1 MGLGEQREL
10 CRTLGLSS
18 GPEFTMLY
26 GCLQRLDSQRID
38 RAVDETVRRLRA
50 TQKRRRRR
58 VRVGVVSTGLAQRAV
73 STVFVRRMY
82 HHWQKPLSRRHWLKR
97 VVLVDLDQQIPLSEI
112 PRHGPWNDCVQV
124 PGLVKKYTLEYTI
137 AMVLSY
143 AEFDSERNH
152 SYIRRQL

>member
-10 CRTLGLSS
+10 CRTLGVSS
-18 GPEFTMLY
+18 GPKFTMLY

-50 TQKRRRRR
+50 AHKKRRRRG
-58 VRVGVVSTGLAQRAV
+58 RVGVDSTGLALGAV

-82 HHWQKPLSRRHWLKR
+82 HHWQKSLPRRHWLKR
-97 VVLVDLDQQIPLSEI
+97 VVLADLDQQFPLSEI
-112 PRHGPWNDCVQV
+112 ARHGPWNDCVQV
-124 PGLVKKYTLEYTI
+124 PGLVNKYTREYTI
-137 AMVLSY
+137 AMVLSD

-152 SYIRRQL
+152 SHIRQQL